1 MLRQTGKPVIQEQLI
16 KNGCIVRHLVMPA
29 HRQESIALLKHLA
42 ETFGT
47 DSFLLSL
54 MSQYTPMQNHPY
66 PELNRRITKMEY
78 HSVLNIVQE
87 LGFSGY
93 CQEKSSAK
101 SEYTPDFHLQGI

>member
-1 MLRQTGKPVIQEQLI
+1 MLRQTGKPVFQEQLI
-16 KNGCIVRHLVMPA
+16 KKGCIVRHLVMPG
-29 HRQESIALLKHLA
+29 HRQESVALLKHLA
-42 ETFGT
+42 EIFSS

-54 MSQYTPMQNHPY
+54 MSQYTPMQNQQY

-78 HSVLNIVQE
+78 YSVLKTVQE

-101 SEYTPDFHLQGI
+101 SEYTPDFHLQGL